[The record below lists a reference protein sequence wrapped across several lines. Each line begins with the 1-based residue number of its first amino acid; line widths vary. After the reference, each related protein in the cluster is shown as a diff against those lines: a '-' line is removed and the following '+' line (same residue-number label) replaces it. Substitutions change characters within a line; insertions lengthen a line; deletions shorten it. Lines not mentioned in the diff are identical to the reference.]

1 MVDNKAD
8 SMSEKEA
15 QHRELISDIN
25 AGVAKAD
32 HDSRMATAAL
42 EMVEGVELVVTG
54 GNIEAMAVKVAKV
67 KGWLAMFINEKPE
80 VFKCGHERCPGHA
93 TEAQYCT

>member
-1 MVDNKAD
+1 MVDNEYHDKVEARDLALAARDEYADDKA
-8 SMSEKEA
+8 E
-15 QHRELISDIN
+15 
-25 AGVAKAD
+25 

-67 KGWLAMFINEKPE
+67 KGWLAMFINEKRDE
-80 VFKCGHERCPGHA
+80 G
-93 TEAQYCT
+93 